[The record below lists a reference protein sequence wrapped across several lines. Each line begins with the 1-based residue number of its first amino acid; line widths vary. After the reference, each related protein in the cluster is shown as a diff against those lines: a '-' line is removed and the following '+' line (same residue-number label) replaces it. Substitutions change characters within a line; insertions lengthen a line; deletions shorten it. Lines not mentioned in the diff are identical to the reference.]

1 MVNVSPV
8 KLPVH
13 HHTESLKASIT
24 SKLESVASV
33 ELESPAAELGSKIK
47 TCINRRKQTVIL
59 NYSLRQNQYLSG
71 LNWVVKHSN
80 ECLFAG
86 GAFDKLFLIRLG
98 MRYSDFN
105 GVLSAYSWSSHQ
117 LIGEFSSLCG
127 LVVDDKLVVGCAGFV
142 QVYTTSGQHIN
153 QIKCKETANK
163 IIRIDDQHVLVA
175 ETEGV
180 VEVLPV
186 AGKKRVSGYQIDGET
201 QI

>member
-1 MVNVSPV
+1 VA
-8 KLPVH
+8 LH

-24 SKLESVASV
+24 SKLESMSSL

-98 MRYSDFN
+98 MRYQDMH

-117 LIGEFSSLCG
+117 LIGEFSSTCG
-127 LVVDDKLVVGCAGFV
+127 LIVDDKLVVGCAGFV
-142 QVYTTSGQHIN
+142 QVYTTAGQHIN
-153 QIKCKETANK
+153 
-163 IIRIDDQHVLVA
+163 
-175 ETEGV
+175 
-180 VEVLPV
+180 
-186 AGKKRVSGYQIDGET
+186 
-201 QI
+201 